1 MEIEVPPSRSL
12 LVVLILILADLLAS
26 NAQAQTPTASPA
38 DSTLYR
44 VLTRITDDGRRT
56 VRLTSHATGRV
67 QGSSLEVRGDSVF
80 VVSDQGVRPIPVGE
94 VDSLWVQGD
103 AALLVGI
110 VAAVPCA
117 IFGLMVGT
125 FIGGDPDSQGSSGKA
140 IVEGL
145 IGAIGGGF
153 LCGVVGAGFGSLIPQ
168 WRLEYARPSLTSP

>member
-1 MEIEVPPSRSL
+1 MPPSRS
-12 LVVLILILADLLAS
+12 VVAVLILILADLLPRY
-26 NAQAQTPTASPA
+26 AQTQTATESRA
-38 DSTLYR
+38 DSSLYR
-44 VLTRITDDGRRT
+44 VLTRISEGRPRT
-56 VRLTSHATGRV
+56 VRLTSQATGRV
-67 QGSSLEVRGDSVF
+67 QGSSLERRGDSIF
-80 VVSDQGVRPIPVGE
+80 VVSDQGVRLIPVGE

>member
-1 MEIEVPPSRSL
+1 VPPSRFVL
-12 LVVLILILADLLAS
+12 AVLILILGHLLPCS
-26 NAQAQTPTASPA
+26 AQAQVATSSRA
-38 DSTLYR
+38 DSSLYR
-44 VLTRITDDGRRT
+44 VLTRISEHGPRT
-56 VRLTSHATGRV
+56 VRLTSQATGRV
-67 QGSSLEVRGDSVF
+67 QGGSLELRGDSVF
-80 VVSDQGVRPIPVGE
+80 VVSDQGLRPIPVGD

-110 VAAVPCA
+110 IAAVPCA

-140 IVEGL
+140 IVDGL

>member
-1 MEIEVPPSRSL
+1 VPPSRSIIA
-12 LVVLILILADLLAS
+12 VLIFILADLGAS
-26 NAQAQTPTASPA
+26 YAQAQTATASRA
-38 DSTLYR
+38 DSSLYR
-44 VLTRITDDGRRT
+44 TLTRISEGRPRT
-56 VRLTSHATGRV
+56 VRLTSQATGRV
-67 QGSSLEVRGDSVF
+67 RGSSLELRGDSVF
-80 VVSDQGVRPIPVGE
+80 VINDQGLRPIPVGE

-110 VAAVPCA
+110 ITAVPCA

-168 WRLEYARPSLTSP
+168 WRLEYARPSLTPP

>member
-1 MEIEVPPSRSL
+1 VPPSRFVL
-12 LVVLILILADLLAS
+12 AVLILILAGSLPS
-26 NAQAQTPTASPA
+26 YAQTETATASRA
-38 DSTLYR
+38 DSSLYR
-44 VLTRITDDGRRT
+44 VLTRISEHGPRS

-67 QGSSLEVRGDSVF
+67 QGTSLELRGDSIY
-80 VVSDQGVRPIPVGE
+80 VVSDQGVRALLVGE
-94 VDSLWVQGD
+94 VDSVWVQGT

-110 VAAVPCA
+110 LTAVPCA

-168 WRLEYARPSLTSP
+168 WRLEYARPALTSP